1 MTLRK
6 KALFSMIAGILV
18 IGFLEITLGLLALA
32 SPTVHDILSNKRV
45 IGIPQVVPDAR
56 LSVRPNPAYPE
67 HDVNGFRNLS
77 VPAKVSIVAMGD
89 SQTYGTGVKLEEAWP
104 KQLEQNFG
112 QSVYSMACGGY
123 GPAHSLL
130 LWDEAVAMNPEIVI
144 EAFYA
149 GNDLYD
155 SFNIVYNLGQLA
167 ELKNDDPQI
176 QEQLKPS
183 KQKSAIGTSVSTW
196 DAMRNPAPIDPNS
209 LAPRELLSRYSNL
222 YGLFRRVVLECR
234 QRKRLTP
241 DEEWVISQ
249 AAAKSKPAY
258 LQEFNN
264 DQFKTLL
271 TCKHRMSALNLK
283 KRQISEG
290 LQISW
295 KAMQQMHL
303 RSDAKKI
310 RFVVVMIPTKEMVF
324 LHLCENP
331 TPEQLLLAENEKL
344 CWAKTKDFMTANGIE
359 FVDALPALKDQF
371 AAGTQ
376 PYRMNADGHPN
387 AFGHQAIAQVVADAL
402 STGTKAKEGPL
413 AGRTARA
420 TQQNHKK
427 L

>member
-183 KQKSAIGTSVSTW
+183 KQKSAIGT
-196 DAMRNPAPIDPNS
+196 R
-209 LAPRELLSRYSNL
+209 
-222 YGLFRRVVLECR
+222 
-234 QRKRLTP
+234 
-241 DEEWVISQ
+241 
-249 AAAKSKPAY
+249 AY
-258 LQEFNN
+258 
-264 DQFKTLL
+264 FKTYL
-271 TCKHRMSALNLK
+271 T
-283 KRQISEG
+283 
-290 LQISW
+290 
-295 KAMQQMHL
+295 
-303 RSDAKKI
+303 
-310 RFVVVMIPTKEMVF
+310 
-324 LHLCENP
+324 
-331 TPEQLLLAENEKL
+331 
-344 CWAKTKDFMTANGIE
+344 
-359 FVDALPALKDQF
+359 
-371 AAGTQ
+371 
-376 PYRMNADGHPN
+376 
-387 AFGHQAIAQVVADAL
+387 
-402 STGTKAKEGPL
+402 
-413 AGRTARA
+413 
-420 TQQNHKK
+420 
-427 L
+427 